1 MSGRRIVV
9 LGPVEVERIPNLPT
23 LVEDLDG
30 EVRVIRGDWWV
41 GRCRT
46 CQRHSTEDHAEAF
59 RTATAAARWAA
70 QHGGLDVSTPVD
82 RVCPDRQAEFRVRAA
97 FAALTGGAAA

>member
-1 MSGRRIVV
+1 VTGRRIVV

-59 RTATAAARWAA
+59 RTATAVARWAA
-70 QHGGLDVSTPVD
+70 QHQGLDVSTPVD
-82 RVCPDRQAEFRVRAA
+82 RVCPTLRAEFRVRQA
-97 FAALTGGAAA
+97 FKDLTGAAA

>member
-23 LVEDLDG
+23 FVEDLDG
-30 EVRVIRGDWWV
+30 EVRVVRGDWWV

-70 QHGGLDVSTPVD
+70 QHRGLDVSTPVD
-82 RVCPDRQAEFRVRAA
+82 RVCAELRAGFEVRRAFDAITKEAA
-97 FAALTGGAAA
+97 